1 MLTQIRERASGWL
14 AWVVV
19 ILITIPFALWGVQSY
34 FTSPEYAPVAT
45 INGEEIPLFAY
56 QRELSERR
64 QEMRRRAGGNISRS
78 QLESRAVRVQ
88 VLQNMVANR
97 LITQYVR
104 DRHYRATD
112 ENLRRRIE
120 TNSMFLRDGEFDPG
134 LYHTLLRSNGTT
146 PQAYEEQM
154 RRSAEI
160 EQLSLSLTETAF
172 ATEHEVD
179 RMLKLRTQTRAAD
192 YALVAAKDFEGE
204 AEISEEA
211 VKAQY
216 EQRAKSFEA
225 PARVKV
231 EYIDL
236 SVDKL
241 AEGIEPV
248 DAEIAAMYERNAE
261 RYKQAES
268 RKASH
273 ILFGVDD
280 SADEDAR
287 AAALAKAEEVL
298 AEAKGGGDFAAL
310 AKTHSDDPGS
320 KEKGGDLGPVLRG
333 QMVAPFEEAVFSME
347 EGEIRGPVETQYG
360 YHIIKLTELQES
372 RQKGLD
378 EVRDEAAEEVRR
390 ERASALFSE
399 MAESFENLVFEDPD
413 SLQTAADEL
422 GLSIEQT
429 DWFTETTGEGVA
441 AEARVR
447 DAAFGDDVLQ
457 NGVNSAAIELG
468 FDRLLALRR
477 VEYEAAR
484 TKPLE
489 EVRAGI
495 ESQLKLAETAKK
507 AKARGEAWLAEL
519 REGKRDWKKLLR
531 EEKLK
536 AKTLPEKRAD
546 VPPELSALGAAVFA
560 HAGPPPGKT
569 AFDGAV
575 LANGDYA
582 LYALREV
589 AEGDLGGVEESE
601 RDDVRRQLLA
611 RDGNG
616 LYRRFLNAIRA
627 EADISVNREQ
637 LEESPLLL
645 YQ

>member
-1 MLTQIRERASGWL
+1 
-14 AWVVV
+14 
-19 ILITIPFALWGVQSY
+19 
-34 FTSPEYAPVAT
+34 
-45 INGEEIPLFAY
+45 
-56 QRELSERR
+56 
-64 QEMRRRAGGNISRS
+64 
-78 QLESRAVRVQ
+78 
-88 VLQNMVANR
+88 
-97 LITQYVR
+97 
-104 DRHYRATD
+104 
-112 ENLRRRIE
+112 
-120 TNSMFLRDGEFDPG
+120 
-134 LYHTLLRSNGTT
+134 
-146 PQAYEEQM
+146 
-154 RRSAEI
+154 
-160 EQLSLSLTETAF
+160 
-172 ATEHEVD
+172 
-179 RMLKLRTQTRAAD
+179 
-192 YALVAAKDFEGE
+192 
-204 AEISEEA
+204 
-211 VKAQY
+211 
-216 EQRAKSFEA
+216 
-225 PARVKV
+225 
-231 EYIDL
+231 
-236 SVDKL
+236 
-241 AEGIEPV
+241 
-248 DAEIAAMYERNAE
+248 MYERNAE

-333 QMVAPFEEAVFSME
+333 QMVAPFEDAVFSME

-372 RQKGLD
+372 RQKGLE
-378 EVRDEAAEEVRR
+378 EVRDDAAEEVRR

-422 GLSIEQT
+422 GLTIEQT
-429 DWFTETTGEGVA
+429 DWFTETAGEGVA

-477 VEYEAAR
+477 VEYEAAH

-560 HAGPPPGKT
+560 HAGPPPGET

-582 LYALREV
+582 LYALKEI

-601 RDDVRRQLLA
+601 RDNVRRQLLA